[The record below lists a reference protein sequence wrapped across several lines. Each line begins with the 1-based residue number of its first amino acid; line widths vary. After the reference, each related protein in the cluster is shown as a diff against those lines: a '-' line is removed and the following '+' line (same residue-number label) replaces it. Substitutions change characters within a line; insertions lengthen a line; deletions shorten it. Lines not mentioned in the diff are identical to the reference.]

1 MADKPRKKADDAL
14 LLALAC
20 GASVDQA
27 ARQCGLSSR
36 TVYRRLAEADFR
48 HRLQA
53 LRGDMVS
60 RTAGTLTAAAG
71 EAVRTLLELLRST
84 ASAAV
89 RLGAARAVL
98 ELGMKIRESTDLE
111 ERLSALEQQ
120 LGVADASRHG
130 VCA

>member
-1 MADKPRKKADDAL
+1 MTSDRLWAVSGPETLTKCRQIVPFLWERERCAMADQPRKKAEDAL

-36 TVYRRLAEADFR
+36 TVYRRLAEPDFR
-48 HRLQA
+48 RRLQA

-71 EAVRTLLELLRST
+71 EAVRTLLELLKST
-84 ASAAV
+84 A
-89 RLGAARAVL
+89 
-98 ELGMKIRESTDLE
+98 
-111 ERLSALEQQ
+111 
-120 LGVADASRHG
+120 
-130 VCA
+130 